1 MKGLNKSR
9 NTLIRKMNIFI
20 ILECIGE
27 LSLLLIIWAEGQVR
41 DARELLPLVAFIH
54 LVYAVLAAVYGI
66 LYVYIPYQRTMKAI
80 QNMQYENGFSGT
92 NSISAERFPEIYEF
106 VERCGDFL
114 DERNMTIQNKMAE
127 YLALQ
132 NQINPHFLY
141 NALEAIRGDM
151 LEEGNVEIAETL
163 EALSVFFRYSV
174 SGAGKMVTL
183 EDELENI
190 EYYCIVQKYRF
201 GGNIQMEIKYD
212 NHVPGILKTPMP
224 KLILQPVV
232 ENAIFH
238 GLERKIGGGKIT
250 IQLET
255 TEKRL
260 LIDVMDD
267 GQGIPDEIL
276 QEMNSKLKNALDER
290 EETMS
295 ETGGKGIA
303 LLNIAKRLQILYG
316 TEYGIHIFSKENL
329 GTCVRLTIPLQTE
342 GYHLNYEKRNLTN

>member
-1 MKGLNKSR
+1 MNNLRKSR
-9 NTLIRKMNIFI
+9 NTLLRKMKIFFGMA
-20 ILECIGE
+20 CIGE
-27 LSLLLIIWAEGQVR
+27 MPVLLIIWAEGQ
-41 DARELLPLVAFIH
+41 AKNYRELMSLIVLVHLGYAILVAT
-54 LVYAVLAAVYGI
+54 YGI
-66 LYVYIPYQRTMKAI
+66 LYIYIPYQGVMRTL
-80 QNMQYENGFSGT
+80 QNIKYENGFSGT
-92 NSISAERFPEIYEF
+92 NSISADTFPEMYEF
-106 VERCGDFL
+106 VEKCGSFL

-151 LEEGNVEIAETL
+151 LEDGNMEIAETL
-163 EALSVFFRYSV
+163 EALSIFFRYSV
-174 SGAGKMVTL
+174 SGAVKMVTL

-212 NHVPGILKTPMP
+212 NHMPGILKIPMP

-250 IQLET
+250 VQLET

-260 LIDVMDD
+260 LIDIMDD
-267 GQGIPDEIL
+267 GQGIPDEL
-276 QEMNSKLKNALDER
+276 LRKMNNKLKNALAVSQ
-290 EETMS
+290 ETMS
-295 ETGGKGIA
+295 ETGSKGIA

-329 GTCVRLTIPLQTE
+329 GTCVRLTIPLRVE
-342 GYHLNYEKRNLTN
+342 GYR